1 VTEQPDP
8 PTDEAEAPT
17 SDPPLLLVAPVVFV
31 VSGPSGTGKGTIVD
45 ALLASDPTLWL
56 SRSWTTRARRRNE
69 SPYAYQF
76 VDRSTFEAHVAAGG
90 FLEYAEVFGHLYGTP
105 IPTPPVG
112 SDVVLEIDVQ
122 GAQQV
127 EEKFPDAV
135 LIFVEPPNRAAQEE
149 RLRSRGDD
157 EATIARRLA
166 KAEAEEEIG
175 HRIADHIVINDALER
190 AVGEVAGI
198 VVRRRGDR
206 RPCAD
211 GQPGGGDTKPT
222 AVPSR

>member
-1 VTEQPDP
+1 MTETPDQTP
-8 PTDEAEAPT
+8 DLTGDGT
-17 SDPPLLLVAPVVFV
+17 RSSLVPALVFV

-45 ALLASDPTLWL
+45 ALLESDPTLWL

-76 VDRSTFEAHVAAGG
+76 VDRATFEAHVATGG
-90 FLEYAEVFGHLYGTP
+90 FLEHAEVFGHCYGTP
-105 IPTPPVG
+105 IPTPPSG

-122 GAQQV
+122 GALQV
-127 EEKFPDAV
+127 ESKFPDAV
-135 LIFVEPPNRAAQEE
+135 LIFVEPPSRVAQEE

-175 HRIADHIVINDALER
+175 HRIADHVVVNDALER

-198 VVRRRGDR
+198 VVRHRGDR
-206 RPCAD
+206 AARAN
-211 GQPGGGDTKPT
+211 G
-222 AVPSR
+222 